1 MRSLFLAATFAVC
14 TTAAAPAFAGGP
26 PPSSLTLSVFE
37 PVHIAYRPPEIV
49 TVANQPDVVAAVP
62 EPSTWA
68 MMLTGFGL
76 VGWALRRHMR
86 SQQLATA

>member
-1 MRSLFLAATFAVC
+1 MRSLFLAAAFAVC
-14 TTAAAPAFAGGP
+14 TTAATPALAGGP

-37 PVHIAYRPPEIV
+37 PAHIAHRPPEIV
-49 TVANQPDVVAAVP
+49 TVADPPDIVAAVP
-62 EPSTWA
+62 EPSSWMT
-68 MMLTGFGL
+68 MLSGFGL